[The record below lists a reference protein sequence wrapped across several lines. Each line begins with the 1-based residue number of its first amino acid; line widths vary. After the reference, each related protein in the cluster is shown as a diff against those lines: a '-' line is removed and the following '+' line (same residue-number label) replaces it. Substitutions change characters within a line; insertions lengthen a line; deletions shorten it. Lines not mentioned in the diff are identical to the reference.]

1 MAHFLRMVGLPY
13 QLSASAT
20 KRWFK
25 ENGVVGAMEVH
36 LILNRDSRPSG
47 MGFASFEEERDAE
60 TALDL
65 DGQCIGDSTRYVKF
79 IRTDHAECKW
89 YLDRQER
96 HLNSKDKATPLHLV
110 RLRGVPFKVNEYEIA
125 RWFRKG
131 TSTECVDVQCGSSRN
146 THGLANAYFQTAEEA
161 SRAMKMDK
169 EDMEGRYIELA
180 MDKVRVTFDKDAGAG
195 DLSLR
200 MTGVPYRTTDAELK
214 DFFQPAAKCVDVK
227 VVLNRDGMPSGEAI
241 ATFES
246 EEEVK
251 AAMTCDKTY
260 MGSRYVV
267 LQRTGD
273 NNSFPS
279 SAPPPSHHDRTPHRG
294 GRGGGGPRGGG
305 IGGRNDGGSGGNN
318 VRLHGLPYDA
328 TETDIVEFFKSVAAC
343 TNVRILQNR
352 NGMASGDAIASF
364 GSKEDAEAALSR
376 NREYIG
382 SRYVTL
388 SLYN

>member
-1 MAHFLRMVGLPY
+1 
-13 QLSASAT
+13 
-20 KRWFK
+20 
-25 ENGVVGAMEVH
+25 VVGAVEVH
-36 LILNRDSRPSG
+36 LIQNREKKPSG
-47 MGFASFEEERDAE
+47 MGFAAFEDERDSDA
-60 TALDL
+60 ALDL
-65 DGQCIGDSTRYVKF
+65 DGQCIGDSSRYVKF
-79 IRTDHAECKW
+79 FRTDSAECNW

-96 HLNSKDKATPLHLV
+96 HLLSKDKATPLHLV

-131 TSTECVDVQCGSSRN
+131 TNTECVDVQCGSSRN
-146 THGLANAYFQTAEEA
+146 THGLANAYFRTAEEA
-161 SRAMKMDK
+161 SKAMKMDK

-180 MDKVRVTFDKDAGAG
+180 MDMVRVTFDKDAGAG

-200 MTGVPYRTTDAELK
+200 MTGVPYRVSEAELK
-214 DFFQPAAKCVDVK
+214 DFFQPGGAKCVDVK
-227 VVLNRDGMPSGEAI
+227 VVLNKDGMPSGEAI
-241 ATFES
+241 ATFDS
-246 EEEVK
+246 EEDVQ

-267 LQRTGD
+267 LQRTSE

-279 SAPPPSHHDRTPHRG
+279 SAPPPPSHHNAPHRGG
-294 GRGGGGPRGGG
+294 GRGGGRGGRRDHYD
-305 IGGRNDGGSGGNN
+305 GGRDGGGRRDHHEGGGRDRDGFN

-328 TETDIVEFFKSVAAC
+328 TETDIVEFFKSVAPC

-364 GSKEDAEAALSR
+364 ASKDDADAALTR